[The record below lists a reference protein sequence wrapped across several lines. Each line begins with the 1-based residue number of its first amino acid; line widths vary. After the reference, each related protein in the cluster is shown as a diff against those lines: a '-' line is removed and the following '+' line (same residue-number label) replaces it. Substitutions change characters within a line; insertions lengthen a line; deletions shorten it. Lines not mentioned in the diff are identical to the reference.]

1 MKLKP
6 IALLLPLFFARA
18 AFAQPAAD
26 ERNPVDLQFAA
37 AVSVSFQGARSD
49 TGFSA
54 FQPGGRIDAT
64 AGALFIDSVGL
75 HFGLRSEFFGASAF
89 NGDRSLK
96 GYASVGPQ
104 FSVFYRHRIRETETL
119 VLMPGFQLG
128 TALLLAKYELI
139 DNRFFYPTFDAA
151 VFLDVRPLKT
161 KTVTVRVFVPFSAA
175 FRRDVPVCLNGGVGC
190 ALLFDSFLPGT
201 AQN

>member
-37 AVSVSFQGARSD
+37 AVSVSFQ
-49 TGFSA
+49 
-54 FQPGGRIDAT
+54 
-64 AGALFIDSVGL
+64 
-75 HFGLRSEFFGASAF
+75 ASAF

-104 FSVFYRHRIRETETL
+104 FSVFYRHRIRETETSL
-119 VLMPGFQLG
+119 LMPGFQLG

-151 VFLDVRPLKT
+151 VFLDVRPMKT
-161 KTVTVRVFVPFSAA
+161 KMVTVRVFVPFSAA

>member
-1 MKLKP
+1 
-6 IALLLPLFFARA
+6 
-18 AFAQPAAD
+18 
-26 ERNPVDLQFAA
+26 
-37 AVSVSFQGARSD
+37 
-49 TGFSA
+49 
-54 FQPGGRIDAT
+54 
-64 AGALFIDSVGL
+64 
-75 HFGLRSEFFGASAF
+75 
-89 NGDRSLK
+89 
-96 GYASVGPQ
+96 
-104 FSVFYRHRIRETETL
+104 
-119 VLMPGFQLG
+119 MPGFQIG
-128 TALLLAKYELI
+128 TALLLAKYGLI

>member
-18 AFAQPAAD
+18 AFAQPTAD

-104 FSVFYRHRIRETETL
+104 FSVFYRHRIRETETSL
-119 VLMPGFQLG
+119 LMPGFQLG
-128 TALLLAKYELI
+128 ELI

-151 VFLDVRPLKT
+151 VFLDVRPMKT
-161 KTVTVRVFVPFSAA
+161 KMVTVRVFVPFSAA